1 VAESEEIR
9 RGDEL
14 NRPTP
19 NPAYIRGIRTWCN
32 STTTIW
38 RQRLRAAWPTPRAR
52 TTTSP
57 ASPRRPYPS
66 GFGLAILSTGLVA
79 VPSSTGFTFVGIAR
93 QKHKSTPNSTAVAQY
108 DIGEAISIVRK
119 GRIWVESEQ
128 AVNPTLSVFLRHTVN
143 SALVPGNFR
152 VDADTA
158 KADQITNAKWVSVT
172 TGAGL
177 AILEVNQP

>member
-1 VAESEEIR
+1 MVQLDYNDMAAAVKGGMADAAR
-9 RGDEL
+9 AND
-14 NRPTP
+14 
-19 NPAYIRGIRTWCN
+19 YITGQ
-32 STTTIW
+32 S
-38 RQRLRAAWPTPRAR
+38 AAAI
-52 TTTSP
+52 SF
-57 ASPRRPYPS
+57 